1 MRREEIRPRHPCCLI
16 QKARVLAS
24 SAWRTM
30 EAINLENDDDDDNYD
45 GDNYDDDNYDDD
57 NDNDVSDDDDQH

>member
-1 MRREEIRPRHPCCLI
+1 MRPRHPCCLI

-45 GDNYDDDNYDDD
+45 DD